1 MATLENI
8 RKRGPLVAAVI
19 GFALLAFILGD
30 VVNSGSSLFSG
41 DRFTIAEVDGEKVDY
56 RDYEQKV
63 QTTIENYKNNYGMA
77 SLSESQRMRI
87 RDMVWDN
94 MIQTM
99 LLEKEYEELGINVSS
114 DELFDLMQGQNVD
127 PMVARDRAFANPQTG
142 KFDPS
147 RVVYFYKNRK
157 EDPSGQTEAYLL
169 NLEDQVTKNRK
180 VRKLLSLTEKSLYVP
195 KLIAEL
201 DHKDRNYLVDFNY
214 IGKTY
219 NEVSDSSVSVSSS
232 DLQKYY
238 DKHKKDYEQKASRDV
253 VYVTFDVLPSA
264 KDSLNTLNW
273 IRKSKNDFKI
283 AADNKQFVNFNSDES
298 FNDKHFKKGELSNAD
313 VDSFM
318 FAAEK
323 NAIYGPYYEAGAYK
337 LAKLIDRKEIPDSIK
352 AKGILIAINGKS
364 IPDFK
369 RAKQVADSLT
379 TAIENGVSFAN
390 VAKEYSADKQS
401 IDNGGELGWLT
412 EGQNVNGIPISPYN
426 ELVNKP
432 LNKIIKVE
440 KNFGVYLLEKTGEG
454 AKVNKVQ
461 CAILERKVKPST
473 ETYKKMYAQASK
485 FAGENRNLKKFN
497 KSISE
502 QALVKKSA
510 PGLSKNA
517 NFIPGLESPR
527 QLVRWAYDS
536 KVGNVS
542 QVFDMGDKYVIGALT
557 AINKE
562 GIAPLKQVENIVKT
576 AVLKEKKAE
585 VLLKE
590 FNAKKADNLANWGQ
604 KLNTGVKEAKNI
616 SFSSFQVSGLG
627 YAPYVISNAVT
638 IDKNTLSAPI
648 KDENGVYAI
657 DVTVITPALGTE
669 NLDLSADRKRLTQ
682 MLRQRIYPN
691 PQFGGTGELI
701 GSLVKMADIQDE
713 RAKFF

>member
-63 QTTIENYKNNYGMA
+63 TTTIENYKNNYGMS

-94 MIQTM
+94 MIQSM
-99 LLEKEYEELGINVSS
+99 LLENEYEQLGIHVSS

-127 PMVARDRAFANPQTG
+127 PMVARDRAFANPKTG

-169 NLEDQVTKNRK
+169 NLEDQVAKNRK
-180 VRKLLSLTEKSLYVP
+180 LRKLLSLVEKSLYIP
-195 KLIAEL
+195 KLVAEL
-201 DHKDRNYLVDFNY
+201 DHKNRNYLVDFNY
-214 IGKTY
+214 IGKRY
-219 NEVSDSSVSVSSS
+219 NELSDSSVSVSSS

-238 DKHKKDYEQKASRDV
+238 DTHKKDYEQKASRDI

-264 KDSLNTLNW
+264 KDSFNILNW
-273 IRKSKNDFKI
+273 IKKTKNEFKVVQ
-283 AADNKQFVNFNSDES
+283 DNKEFINSKSDVMFN
-298 FNDKHFKKGELSNAD
+298 NRHYKKGEFTNAE

-318 FAAEK
+318 FTAPKSAV
-323 NAIYGPYYEAGAYK
+323 YGPYYEDGAYK
-337 LAKLIDRKEIPDSIK
+337 LAKLIDRTEMPDSIE
-352 AKGILIAINGKS
+352 AKGILIAINGSS
-364 IPDFK
+364 IPDFAK
-369 RAKQVADSLT
+369 AKQVADSLKT
-379 TAIENGVSFAN
+379 VIENGVSFAN

-401 IDNGGELGWLT
+401 LDKGGKLGWLV
-412 EGQNVNGIPISPYN
+412 EGQQVNGIPIEPYN

-432 LNKIIKVE
+432 LNKIIEVE
-440 KNFGVYLLEKTGEG
+440 RNFGVYLLEKTGEG

-461 CAILERKVKPST
+461 CGILERKLTPST
-473 ETYKKMYAQASK
+473 ATYKKVYAEASK
-485 FAGENRNLKKFN
+485 FAGENRNLKKFD
-497 KSISE
+497 KSVSE
-502 QALVKKSA
+502 QGLVKKSA

-527 QLVRWAYDS
+527 QLIRWAYKS

-542 QVFDMGDKYVIGALT
+542 QVFDMGDKYVVGALKN
-557 AINKE
+557 INKE

-576 AVLKEKKAE
+576 AVLKDKKAE
-585 VLLKE
+585 ALLKE
-590 FNAKKADNLANWGQ
+590 FNNKKADNLASWGQ
-604 KLNTGVKEAKNI
+604 KLNTGVKEAKNV
-616 SFSSFQVSGLG
+616 SFSSFQVQGLG

-638 IDKNTLSAPI
+638 LDKNTLSSPI
-648 KDENGVYAI
+648 RDENGVYAI

-701 GSLVKMADIQDE
+701 GSLVKMADIEDE

>member
-41 DRFTIAEVDGEKVDY
+41 DRFKMGEVDGQKIDY

-63 QTTIENYKNNYGMA
+63 QNTIENYKNNYGMT
-77 SLSESQRMRI
+77 SLSESQTARI

-94 MIQTM
+94 MIQNM
-99 LLEKEYEELGINVSS
+99 LLEEEYQQTGIEVSG

-147 RVVYFYKNRK
+147 RVVYFYKNRD

-169 NLEDQVTKNRK
+169 NLEEQVTKNRK
-180 VRKLLSLTEKSLYVP
+180 IRKLLNLVDKSLYIP

-201 DHKDRNYLVDFNY
+201 DHKNRNYLVDFKY
-214 IGKTY
+214 IGKKY
-219 NEVSDSSVSVSSS
+219 NELSDSSVKVSES
-232 DLQKYY
+232 DLKKYY
-238 DKHKKDYEQKASRDV
+238 DKHKKEYEQKTSRDI

-273 IRKSKNDFKI
+273 IKNSKKDFR
-283 AADNKQFVNFNSDES
+283 ASENNKQFINFNSDAS
-298 FNDKHFKKGELSNAD
+298 FDDKHYKKGELPNAE

-318 FAAEK
+318 FSAEK
-323 NAIYGPYYEAGAYK
+323 NDIYGPYYEGGAYK

-352 AKGILIAINGKS
+352 VKGILIAINGKS
-364 IPDFK
+364 IPDFAAAK
-369 RAKQVADSLT
+369 RVADSLR
-379 TAIENGVSFAN
+379 TAIEAGVNFAN
-390 VAKEYSADKQS
+390 VAKEYSADKKS
-401 IDNGGELGWLT
+401 IDNGGELGWLV
-412 EGQNVNGIPISPYN
+412 EGQQVNGIPVAPYN
-426 ELVNKP
+426 ELLEKP
-432 LNKIIKVE
+432 LNKIITVD
-440 KNFGVYLLEKTGEG
+440 KNFGVYLLEKTAEG

-461 CAILERKVKPST
+461 CAILERKVKSST
-473 ETYKKMYAQASK
+473 ETFKKMYAKASK

-497 KSISE
+497 KSVSE
-502 QALVKKSA
+502 QGLVKKSA
-510 PGLSKNA
+510 PGLSENA
-517 NFIPGLESPR
+517 NFIPGMESPR
-527 QLVRWAYDS
+527 QLVRWAYAN
-536 KVGNVS
+536 KVGDVS
-542 QVFDMGDKYVIGALT
+542 QVFDMRDKYVVGALT
-557 AINKE
+557 GIHKE
-562 GIAPLKQVENIVKT
+562 GIAPLKQVEGIVK
-576 AVLKEKKAE
+576 ASVLKEKKAE
-585 VLLKE
+585 ALLKE
-590 FNAKKADNLANWGQ
+590 FNNKKGDNLASWGQ

-616 SFSSFQVSGLG
+616 SFSSFQVPGLG

-638 IDKNTLSAPI
+638 IDKNTLSSPI
-648 KDENGVYAI
+648 KDETGVYAI

-701 GSLVKMADIQDE
+701 GSLVKMADIEDE